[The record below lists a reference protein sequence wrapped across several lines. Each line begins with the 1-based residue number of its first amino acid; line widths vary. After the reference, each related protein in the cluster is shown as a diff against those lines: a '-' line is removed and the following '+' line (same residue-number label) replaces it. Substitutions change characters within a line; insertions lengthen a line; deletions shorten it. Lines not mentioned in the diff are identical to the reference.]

1 MFDPSNQPP
10 RERRSWLASLSPN
23 HQGDLGQQLGY
34 GCLVI
39 VIAGTLVLY
48 CAGTISLVA
57 RPLLLQRSTPTEL
70 VRPTLVPTPTQAPT
84 TFINLPPGTL
94 LATPTQGPIPT
105 REPPTVTP
113 TVDLTNP
120 APTASVTPRGSP
132 SSGGTRP
139 ARSATPTRK
148 PSATVTPR

>member
-1 MFDPSNQPP
+1 MFDPSNRPP
-10 RERRSWLASLSPN
+10 RERRSWLASLSLN
-23 HQGDLGQQLGY
+23 QQLGY
-34 GCLVI
+34 GCLAI
-39 VIAGTLVLY
+39 IIAGTLVMY
-48 CAGTISLVA
+48 CAGTISFVA

-113 TVDLTNP
+113 TVDLTTP
-120 APTASVTPRGSP
+120 APTASVTPRVSP
-132 SSGGTRP
+132 SPGGKT
-139 ARSATPTRK
+139 SATPTRK